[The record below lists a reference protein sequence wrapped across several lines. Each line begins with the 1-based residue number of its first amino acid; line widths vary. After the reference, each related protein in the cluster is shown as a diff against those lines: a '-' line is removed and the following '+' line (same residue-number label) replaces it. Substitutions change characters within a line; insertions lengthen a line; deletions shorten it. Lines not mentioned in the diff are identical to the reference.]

1 MAPKIVPFSFGDEAV
16 MAGSAAQVTCL
27 ASEGDLPMD
36 VQWHFRGSNVSS
48 LGLGMSTTRVG
59 SRTNLL
65 VIDTVSPENGGLYT
79 CRASNAAGLT
89 DYSAELLVQGIGDAL
104 CIENPP
110 TYHPEGTRRRRCAIA
125 FIPFLVIE
133 GKKH

>member
-1 MAPKIVPFSFGDEAV
+1 

-27 ASEGDLPMD
+27 ATEGDLPMD

-79 CRASNAAGLT
+79 CRATNAAGFA
-89 DYSAELLVQGIGDAL
+89 DYSAELLVQGTIL
-104 CIENPP
+104 KILTTNPL
-110 TYHPEGTRRRRCAIA
+110 TYIMRDPPVAKPLN
-125 FIPFLVIE
+125 FN
-133 GKKH
+133 

>member
-1 MAPKIVPFSFGDEAV
+1 

-48 LGLGMSTTRVG
+48 LGMGMSTTRVG

-65 VIDTVSPENGGLYT
+65 VIDTVTPENGGLYT
-79 CRASNAAGLT
+79 CRASNAAGFA
-89 DYSAELLVQGIGDAL
+89 DYSAELLVQGTLVHLRVKPFKPNGDSPVAAL
-104 CIENPP
+104 TDPVR
-110 TYHPEGTRRRRCAIA
+110 GAI
-125 FIPFLVIE
+125 F
-133 GKKH
+133 

>member
-1 MAPKIVPFSFGDEAV
+1 MAPKIIPFSFGDEAV
-16 MAGSAAQVTCL
+16 MAGSATQVTCL

-79 CRASNAAGLT
+79 CRASNAAGSA
-89 DYSAELLVQGIGDAL
+89 DYSAELLVQGTSIFKFRPHFLIDQNL
-104 CIENPP
+104 TEMRDPP
-110 TYHPEGTRRRRCAIA
+110 VAKPLN
-125 FIPFLVIE
+125 FN
-133 GKKH
+133 